1 MPKATITYVC
11 TDCGGESL
19 RWAGQC
25 PHCQAWNTLQE
36 FQVRKAAAGRG
47 GSRSK
52 GPSASKPIALSEISS
67 EGAPR
72 RPLAWDEL
80 NRVLGGGIVPG
91 SLVLVG
97 GEPGVGKSTL
107 LMHAAAQVAERGGR
121 VLYVSGEESAQQVRM
136 RAERLAALQSGIFLL
151 AENDL
156 DAICE
161 AISADPPLL
170 VIIDS
175 IQTVIDAGFEG
186 SAGSVTQVRE
196 SAARL
201 MRLAKEIGVPIFLVG
216 HVTKDGSIAGPRVL
230 EHIVDTVLYLEGDR
244 RQELRILRA
253 MKNRF
258 GSAEEIGVFAMGEA
272 GLEQVP
278 DPSAA
283 LLGAAATS
291 SPGTAIVA
299 ALEGTRPLLVE
310 IQSLVNTTQNSMV
323 RRIANGID
331 INRLHMILA
340 VLEKRLTYKFGN
352 SDIFVSVAGGI
363 RVTEPAADLGLA
375 LSIVSNHNNGPLPD
389 GLVVI
394 GELGLTGE
402 VRRVG
407 QLERRL
413 QEAARHGLTRALIPA
428 GAKAGRHSGL
438 EVVEV
443 RTLAEAA
450 SAAFS
455 TPMRSGAF
463 VTEAGVSVS

>member
-1 MPKATITYVC
+1 MAKSAVTFVC
-11 TDCGGESL
+11 TECGGESL

-36 FQVRKAAAGRG
+36 FQVRKAPPGRRHPPTATG
-47 GSRSK
+47 AR
-52 GPSASKPIALSEISS
+52 PVPLTELAIEAS
-67 EGAPR
+67 PR
-72 RPLAWDEL
+72 RALAWGEL

-107 LMHAAAQVAERGGR
+107 LMHAAHQVARAGGR
-121 VLYVSGEESAQQVRM
+121 VLYATGEESLQQVQM
-136 RAERLAALQSGIFLL
+136 RAQRLNAMESRILLL

-161 AISADPPLL
+161 AIQSEAVQLA
-170 VIIDS
+170 IIDS
-175 IQTVIDAGFEG
+175 IQTVTDAGFEG

-201 MRLAKEIGVPIFLVG
+201 MRLAKEIAVPIFLVG
-216 HVTKDGSIAGPRVL
+216 HVTKDGAIAGPRVL

-272 GLEQVP
+272 GLEEVA
-278 DPSAA
+278 DPSAV
-283 LLGAAATS
+283 LLGSVMTA
-291 SPGTAIVA
+291 SPGTAVVA

-310 IQSLVNTTQNSMV
+310 IQSLVNSTGQNSIV
-323 RRIANGID
+323 RRIANGVD
-331 INRLHMILA
+331 INRLHMLIA
-340 VLEKRLTYKFGN
+340 VLEKRANLKFGQ
-352 SDIFVSVAGGI
+352 SDVFVNVAGGI
-363 RVTEPAADLGLA
+363 RVSEPAADLGLA
-375 LSIVSNHNNGPLPD
+375 LSIVSNSLNRPLPD

-394 GELGLTGE
+394 GELGLAGE

-413 QEAARHGLTRALIPA
+413 AEATRHGLARALIPA
-428 GAKAGRHSGL
+428 GAKAGRPSGL
-438 EVVEV
+438 EVIEV
-443 RTLAEAA
+443 RTLAEAI
-450 SAAFS
+450 SAAFPS
-455 TPMRSGAF
+455 PIRSGEF
-463 VTEAGVSVS
+463 IREAGASVS

>member
-1 MPKATITYVC
+1 MPKSNITFVC
-11 TDCGGESL
+11 TECGGESL

-25 PHCQAWNTLQE
+25 PHCRAWNTLQE
-36 FQVRKAAAGRG
+36 FQIRKAAR
-47 GSRSK
+47 
-52 GPSASKPIALSEISS
+52 ASNARPLQAARATPLVEIDA

-72 RPLAWDEL
+72 QRLGWGEL

-91 SLVLVG
+91 SMVLIG

-107 LMHAAAQVAERGGR
+107 LMHAAAQVARGGP
-121 VLYVSGEESAQQVRM
+121 VLYVSGEESGHQVRM
-136 RAERLAALQSGIFLL
+136 RAERLGALEPGILLL

-161 AISADPPLL
+161 AIRNEAPRLA
-170 VIIDS
+170 IIDS
-175 IQTVIDAGFEG
+175 IQTVSDAGLEG

-253 MKNRF
+253 TKNRF
-258 GSAEEIGVFAMGEA
+258 GSSEEIGVFAMGEM
-272 GLEQVP
+272 GLEEVP

-283 LLGAAATS
+283 ILATAGPAA
-291 SPGTAIVA
+291 PGSVIVS

-310 IQSLVNTTQNSMV
+310 VQSLVNLSNNTML

-331 INRLHMILA
+331 INRLHMIVA
-340 VLEKRLTYKFGN
+340 DIEKRLNRSFGQ
-352 SDIFVSVAGGI
+352 SDVFVSVAGGI
-363 RVTEPAADLGLA
+363 RITEPAADLGLA
-375 LSIVSNHNNGPLPD
+375 LSIVSNESNRPIPD
-389 GLVVI
+389 GLIVI
-394 GELGLTGE
+394 GERGLSGG

-407 QLERRL
+407 HLERRL

-428 GAKAGRHSGL
+428 GAKAGRPSGL
-438 EVVEV
+438 DVVEV
-443 RTLAEAA
+443 RTLAEAV

-455 TPMRSGAF
+455 SPIKSGAF
-463 VTEAGVSVS
+463 IQEAGLSVS